1 MPHWALCLVFPVL
14 FRCTEVIVR
23 FHDLYGSTTY
33 PTIKKQLILATE
45 VKLQGIISEVNARLI
60 KVLFNCIY

>member
-1 MPHWALCLVFPVL
+1 M
-14 FRCTEVIVR
+14 R